1 MVVQYNQISNLEGK
15 EVMVDV
21 MRFRENNECRMLR
34 DFGLIYSLYI
44 DFLVKLRG
52 QTLDQTSPKV

>member
-21 MRFRENNECRMLR
+21 MRFWENNECRMLE
-34 DFGLIYSLYI
+34 
-44 DFLVKLRG
+44 
-52 QTLDQTSPKV
+52 TLG